1 MLSERFQDFYL
12 TSMTEDKN
20 LFVLLKNILN
30 ESRLQ
35 VCMLIVTGMP
45 GSGKDE
51 FVQVAK
57 KLGWLD
63 VHMGNTVKDYARRQG
78 IAENDSQIGKYASD
92 ERKLHGMDIWAR
104 RTSEFIREPDRTIV
118 DGLRNIEELEFFRNR
133 FSNVKVIAIYANQEE
148 RLRRIQRRSR
158 PDDVKDEAGLN
169 KRDMRELE
177 WGIGRTIS
185 LSDFMLVNDRTLE
198 EFRKNSAELLNS
210 ISAVYYDS

>member
-1 MLSERFQDFYL
+1 
-12 TSMTEDKN
+12 
-20 LFVLLKNILN
+20 
-30 ESRLQ
+30 
-35 VCMLIVTGMP
+35 MLIVTGMP

-78 IAENDSQIGKYASD
+78 IAENDSQIGKYASE

-104 RTSEFIREPDRTIV
+104 RTSEFISEPDRTIV
-118 DGLRNIEELEFFRNR
+118 DGLRNIEELEFFRNKFNKVR
-133 FSNVKVIAIYANQEE
+133 VIAIYANQEE

-169 KRDMRELE
+169 KRDSRELE

-185 LSDFMLVNDRTLE
+185 LSDYMIVNDRTLE
-198 EFRKNSAELLNS
+198 EFRENAAELLNS
-210 ISAVYYDS
+210 ISDSQRES